1 MNTYFLIVVPFVL
14 LAEVILLPQVRL
26 DYTGPRI
33 VLSSGVLCT
42 EYTSLGLGHRGTTEW
57 LGSMQEYRAWVK
69 HSRSINN
76 VPFSARLRKD
86 GYFVRVPG
94 GTSVLMMCRTMKSKQ
109 HAFLGLLRCGGV

>member
-42 EYTSLGLGHRGTTEW
+42 EYTSLGLGHRGTFG
-57 LGSMQEYRAWVK
+57 LYRFPLFCRSVRIGSC
-69 HSRSINN
+69 
-76 VPFSARLRKD
+76 RLRH
-86 GYFVRVPG
+86 
-94 GTSVLMMCRTMKSKQ
+94 SW
-109 HAFLGLLRCGGV
+109 